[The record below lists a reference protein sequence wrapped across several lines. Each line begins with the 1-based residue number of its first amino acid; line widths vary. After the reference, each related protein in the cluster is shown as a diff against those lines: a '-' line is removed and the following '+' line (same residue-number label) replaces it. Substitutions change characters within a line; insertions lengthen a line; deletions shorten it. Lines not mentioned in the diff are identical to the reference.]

1 MIPHPRIKHHSPP
14 LAIGHPFSSVNARDG
29 TSIADGTVVGVDVV
43 VVVFVGMIVMILSC
57 PFP

>member
-43 VVVFVGMIVMILSC
+43 VFVGMIVMILSC